1 MVRSGTTR
9 YYRQQQLRNGKLTE
23 ERNSYL
29 RRTIYD
35 NKTNENERK
44 RTIYDNAIPFL
55 DTLVIKDSEG
65 RLTTIVYR
73 KPTHTDQY
81 LSYD

>member
-1 MVRSGTTR
+1 MVRSGITR
-9 YYRQQQLRNGKLTE
+9 YYRQQQLRNGKLKE

-35 NKTNENERK
+35 N
-44 RTIYDNAIPFL
+44 IYDNAIPFL
-55 DTLVIKDSEG
+55 DRLVIKDSEG